1 MFHPLPTIKKKKRKE
16 KEKTL
21 AAGSKDANKRG
32 LSPIPDGSV
41 NCLYF
46 GESSLAILI

>member
-1 MFHPLPTIKKKKRKE
+1 MFHPLPTIKRKE
-16 KEKTL
+16 KEKKTL

-32 LSPIPDGSV
+32 LSPIPEGNV

-46 GESSLAILI
+46 GESSLTILI